1 MQTLLMYVLAASLTT
16 SAATSINPN
25 STVINPGTSTTVE
38 RKKPKLE
45 AKVTN
50 DVVIVTDDGSTVTLR
65 SGTPVVVEAMQT
77 YSSKNLSEG
86 QTVSVRVK
94 FNVVVN
100 KKTVVAA
107 GALGNATITDVQKAG
122 GFGKPGRLE
131 LQIQSVQ
138 SVDGQQI
145 LVSGMNMISEGQNK
159 RGLAWGL
166 SIGLFL
172 LTIIGGAIGFFIK
185 GKPAELKAGTT
196 SNTSVASDAQ
206 IDVDEQ

>member
-25 STVINPGTSTTVE
+25 TTVINPGTTTTVE

-50 DVVIVTDDGSTVTLR
+50 DVIIVTDDGSTVTLR

-107 GALGNATITDVQKAG
+107 GALGNATITDVQRAG

-206 IDVDEQ
+206 VEVDEQ

>member
-1 MQTLLMYVLAASLTT
+1 MYVLAASLTT

-25 STVINPGTSTTVE
+25 TTVINPGTTTAVE

-172 LTIIGGAIGFFIK
+172 LTLIGGAIGFFIK